1 MKLTASLPRIVASLL
16 LLGAAFVSSV
26 QAADGNAQVR
36 GVTGRAFYSK
46 DGAQFKPLRVGTKLP
61 AGSVV
66 RTEANSKVD
75 MLIDTDKSVVRVQES
90 SQLGIDTLK
99 VDDAGIEPVVEN
111 DLNLPAGE
119 ILGNVKKIA
128 AASKYQV
135 KTPNGVAAIRGTE
148 YRVNANG
155 QVTVVSGRVAVTITR
170 TVGNQQISLTV
181 MVEAGQ
187 TFTPPPQTAE
197 GTAQLQRLAA
207 SGNGSEL
214 ISSAPPADIGG
225 IIIAVQDA
233 TLTATITPPTAPGT
247 GTAAPP
253 TTDTIFVSPITPG
266 SSGGTG
272 TSGGG
277 NEG

>member
-170 TVGNQQISLTV
+170 TVGNQQVSLTV

-233 TLTATITPPTAPGT
+233 TVTVTVTPPTAPGT

-272 TSGGG
+272 TGGSGNPG
-277 NEG
+277 